1 MSDLAFKTIRDLC
14 IDIIKEST
22 SGIPDEFRSYLI
34 SQVSRTH
41 DDVMI
46 PEDFE
51 ICFENARND
60 VKLKNAEGDKE
71 FKNAGND
78 IMLEN
83 AGKDVMLENAEGDKE
98 FKNAGKDVMLENIGG
113 DIEFEN
119 AGKDVMLENIGSDKE
134 FKNAG
139 NDVMLENAEGD
150 KEFKNA
156 GNDIEAAVA
165 SHFLLS
171 GFAAHLN
178 FNLFDNGAIA
188 ILVGDALLTLAG
200 RCQFGQLTWRNIKYN
215 IK

>member
-1 MSDLAFKTIRDLC
+1 
-14 IDIIKEST
+14 
-22 SGIPDEFRSYLI
+22 
-34 SQVSRTH
+34 
-41 DDVMI
+41 
-46 PEDFE
+46 
-51 ICFENARND
+51 
-60 VKLKNAEGDKE
+60 
-71 FKNAGND
+71 
-78 IMLEN
+78 ML
-83 AGKDVMLENAEGDKE
+83 
-98 FKNAGKDVMLENIGG
+98 
-113 DIEFEN
+113 EN

>member
-1 MSDLAFKTIRDLC
+1 
-14 IDIIKEST
+14 
-22 SGIPDEFRSYLI
+22 
-34 SQVSRTH
+34 
-41 DDVMI
+41 
-46 PEDFE
+46 
-51 ICFENARND
+51 
-60 VKLKNAEGDKE
+60 
-71 FKNAGND
+71 
-78 IMLEN
+78 
-83 AGKDVMLENAEGDKE
+83 MLENAEGDKE
-98 FKNAGKDVMLENIGG
+98 FKNAGNDVML
-113 DIEFEN
+113 EN